1 MSIDEIIVKGIVLDT
16 FPQNEYDKRM
26 VVLTDT
32 LGKITV
38 FANSARRPGNKFTAV
53 CQKFIMAEFSLHQGK
68 NSFTLVKASII
79 RPFRELSEDIEEMC
93 YASYMCELMSYYTRE
108 GLAAVDELNLLYVSF
123 KALLDKKQSFKLI
136 RAIFECK
143 LLDIEGEGLQ
153 VDLYKKSNPLL
164 GATAEYTLNY
174 ILSKQLGELYTF
186 NLKADSEEEL
196 CEIIF
201 KYTKQHC
208 DGNFKS
214 LDILSALG

>member
-1 MSIDEIIVKGIVLDT
+1 MGIDEIIVKGIVLDT
-16 FPQNEYDKRM
+16 YPQNEYDKRL

-38 FANSARRPGNKFTAV
+38 FANSARRAGNKFTAI
-53 CQKFIMAEFSLHQGK
+53 CQKFLMAEFSLHQGR
-68 NSFTLVKASII
+68 NSYTLVKASII

-108 GLAAVDELNLLYVSF
+108 GLTAVDELNLLYVSF
-123 KALLDKKQSFKLI
+123 KALIDKNQSFKLI

-153 VDLYKKSNPLL
+153 VDLYKKEAGTLSQ
-164 GATAEYTLNY
+164 TAEYTLNY
-174 ILSKQLGELYTF
+174 ILSRRLGELYTF
-186 NLKADSEEEL
+186 NLKPEAENEI
-196 CEIIF
+196 CEIIY

-208 DGNFKS
+208 DRNFKS